1 MPKVTYN
8 TQILKLDFGVGCG
21 GNIVQKT
28 GFTHIHHKVNLLQL
42 VVSFPR
48 ISQEAKK
55 KSFFKNFS
63 ILPWSFV
70 KKASIPLII

>member
-21 GNIVQKT
+21 GNI
-28 GFTHIHHKVNLLQL
+28 FTHIHHKVNLLQL

-63 ILPWSFV
+63 ILP
-70 KKASIPLII
+70 

>member
-1 MPKVTYN
+1 MPKITYN

-55 KSFFKNFS
+55 KSFFKNVS
-63 ILPWSFV
+63 ILP
-70 KKASIPLII
+70 